1 LHFKSIIG
9 KGVLKKVEVA
19 GLKKMCFNH
28 AIKDDSSNVNMK
40 KTLRRVMKKRLF
52 RERKF
57 DYLLK
62 LIIDFFHNLLNHLK
76 TPIKIYQSTDK
87 VKS

>member
-28 AIKDDSSNVNMK
+28 AIKDDSLNANIK
-40 KTLRRVMKKRLF
+40 NTLRKRELAVLY
-52 RERKF
+52 R
-57 DYLLK
+57 
-62 LIIDFFHNLLNHLK
+62 II
-76 TPIKIYQSTDK
+76 
-87 VKS
+87 